1 MRCTVPAR
9 NFLVLVALICAFS
22 AGAAPCHGQSAK
34 SSADQKTDLETVAK
48 LLQQLQTEVQALHSE
63 VNDLKAQQA
72 SATAESEQLRK
83 QLEAA
88 TSRLAAMDAS
98 AKPPAETAAATTAV
112 EERVSRLEENQQ
124 LTDSRLAE
132 HSQSKVES
140 SSKYRLRLS
149 GMAVLNFFGNRGN
162 VDNSDFPQLAVA
174 PDLLSSKS
182 TFGGSIRQSQIGLQ
196 AFGPTVAGA
205 HTSADVELDFAGG
218 FPDVPNG
225 ASFGLMRLRTG
236 TVRFDWERTSVIAG
250 QDALFFSPLNPTSIS
265 TLATPA
271 LAYSGNLWGWTPQ
284 VRVEHKFTLSDSSS
298 FSVQGGI
305 LDALSGDKPF
315 SMYYRSQSWAES
327 SGQPGYAARVA
338 WSRSMRED
346 QVLSFGAG
354 GYYDRQRW
362 GFGRSLDAW
371 AATLDARIPLGSK
384 VEFTGQFYR
393 GRAIGGFGA
402 GLGQTAVWSGSL
414 INPATDVYGLDSMGG
429 WTQLKYRLN
438 PKLQF
443 NAAFGIDN
451 PFAGELRDGRG
462 NTTYYSFPLSKN
474 EGGFVNFIYQPRSN
488 IVFSM
493 EFRRIKTFTLDS
505 TANTA
510 NVSNVSVGYIF

>member
-1 MRCTVPAR
+1 MRCAVPAR
-9 NFLVLVALICAFS
+9 NFLGLVVLVCAFS
-22 AGAAPCHGQSAK
+22 AGAAPCRSQSTEP
-34 SSADQKTDLETVAK
+34 ADNHKMDLETVAK
-48 LLQQLQTEVQALHSE
+48 LLQQLRTEVQALHSE
-63 VNDLKAQQA
+63 VDDLKAQQA
-72 SATAESEQLRK
+72 SAKAESEQLRK
-83 QLEAA
+83 QLDVAN
-88 TSRLAAMDAS
+88 SRLAVSDPS
-98 AKPPAETAAATTAV
+98 TKPSEEAANATTAV

-132 HSQSKVES
+132 QSQSKVES
-140 SSKYRLRLS
+140 SSKYRVRLS
-149 GMAVLNFFGNRGN
+149 GMAVLNFFENRGN
-162 VDNSDFPQLAVA
+162 VDNSDFPQLAVG
-174 PDLLSSKS
+174 PNLLSSKS
-182 TFGGSIRQSQIGLQ
+182 TFGGSLRQSQIGIQ
-196 AFGPTVAGA
+196 AFGPLVAGA

-250 QDALFFSPLNPTSIS
+250 QDALFFSPLSPTSIA

-284 VRVEHKFTLSDSSS
+284 VRVEHRFRLSDSSS
-298 FSVQGGI
+298 FSVQGAI
-305 LDALSGDKPF
+305 LDALSGDTPF
-315 SMYYRSQSWAES
+315 SMYYRSQSWAER

-338 WSRSMRED
+338 WSRNIRED

-354 GYYDRQRW
+354 GYYDRQGW
-362 GFGRSLDAW
+362 GLGRSVDAW

-384 VEFTGQFYR
+384 AEFTGQFYR

-402 GLGQTAVWSGSL
+402 GLGQTAIWNGSL
-414 INPATDVYGLDSMGG
+414 INPATGVYGLDSMGG
-429 WTQLKYRLN
+429 WSQLKYRVN

-451 PFAGELRDGRG
+451 PFARELRDDGG
-462 NTTYYSFPLSKN
+462 NTTYYPFPLSKN
-474 EGGFVNFIYQPRSN
+474 ESGFVNFIYQPRSN
-488 IVFSM
+488 IVFSV

-505 TANTA
+505 TAKTA